1 MTQPQAPT
9 DTPSDAAAYA
19 RGLLATVRPGACVF
33 DFDGTL
39 VDTSTINTDAARATL
54 ADLGLTVPEPWLR
67 HAPLADLTALRH
79 QLQTDHGLPLPCT
92 DAEFVHRARAHWLA
106 RTILVKPVPRV
117 TALARHLAA
126 AVPTAVA
133 SANDGHVVRAG
144 LNAAGLMRPL
154 PRTRRPR
161 TRHPPQAPPRR
172 LPPRRHPTEPGTP
185 PMPRIREHRRRRHRS
200 PRRHHARDR
209 HPAQSLDR
217 AEPLNRYVVGALP
230 APERRERVKGRG
242 PA

>member
-144 LNAAGLMRPL
+144 LNAAGLAGLFPVLVAREHVTHLKP
-154 PRTRRPR
+154 
-161 TRHPPQAPPRR
+161 HPDAYLLAATQLNQAPRR
-172 LPPRRHPTEPGTP
+172 CLAFENTDEGVTAALAATMPVIDIRHKAWTVQNP
-185 PMPRIREHRRRRHRS
+185 
-200 PRRHHARDR
+200 
-209 HPAQSLDR
+209 
-217 AEPLNRYVVGALP
+217 
-230 APERRERVKGRG
+230 
-242 PA
+242 